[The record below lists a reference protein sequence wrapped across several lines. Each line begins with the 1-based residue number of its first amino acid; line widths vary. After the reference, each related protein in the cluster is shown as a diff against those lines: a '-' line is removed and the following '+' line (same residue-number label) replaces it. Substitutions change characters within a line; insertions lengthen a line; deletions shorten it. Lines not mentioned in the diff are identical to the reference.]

1 MNGQFLVIAA
11 NKALT
16 PAQADFVLAT
26 RNVFTSLEEAEQ
38 FADARTQ
45 PKGVLFVVEAP
56 FPIPRTLV
64 ADDWVER
71 DPSTKVC
78 RLAPPLVLSPTKAA
92 SVASKLPFYLRSAT
106 ATVVLTAAEFEWIAE
121 KPERLA
127 LATDAQKVVYHREV
141 ERRKRSARAK
151 QAVATKRKK
160 YAKWPCNRKAHV

>member
-1 MNGQFLVIAA
+1 MKGQFLVIAA
-11 NKALT
+11 NKAQ

-78 RLAPPLVLSPTKAA
+78 RLAPALVLPPTKAA
-92 SVASKLPFYLRSAT
+92 TSAKRPIRQRGYRFVGLYQTITGRFQRIITLSRPISEEKIREVA
-106 ATVVLTAAEFEWIAE
+106 E
-121 KPERLA
+121 A
-127 LATDAQKVVYHREV
+127 LAKEWG
-141 ERRKRSARAK
+141 
-151 QAVATKRKK
+151 
-160 YAKWPCNRKAHV
+160 YAYWHYTALVHNYENY